1 MASIVD
7 SIYNVHY
14 LEELSYKKTFIHSLN
29 PVIKLLVT
37 IGFIITTIS
46 FGKYEISSLVPLV
59 FYPIFIFVM
68 AEIPV
73 LKILKRVLP
82 VILFVIGIG
91 IFNPIIDNA
100 PLLSL
105 GEITISA
112 GWISFFTLV
121 LKSIFTIL
129 STLLLIATTGIDKI
143 GMALRRL
150 KVPKVFVTQ
159 LLLTYRYTSVLM
171 EEGANILKSYH
182 LRAPMDK
189 GISIKYLGS
198 ILGNMLLRTFDRAGR
213 IYDAMVLRGFCGEY
227 ELQQNNKISIKSIL
241 YLILWSI
248 FFILVRRFNVSEIVG
263 HFVLGVMI

>member
-1 MASIVD
+1 MARIVE

-37 IGFIITTIS
+37 IVFIATTIS
-46 FGKYEISSLVPLV
+46 FGKYDISALVPLI
-59 FYPIFIFVM
+59 FYPIVIFAM

-73 LKILKRVLP
+73 VKIFKRVLP
-82 VILFVIGIG
+82 VLPLVIGVA
-91 IFNPIIDNA
+91 IFNPIIDNT

-112 GWISFFTLV
+112 GWISFFTLI
-121 LKSIFTIL
+121 LKSIFTIVA
-129 STLLLIATTGIDKI
+129 TLLLIVTTGIDKI

-150 KVPKVFVTQ
+150 KVPKIFVTQ
-159 LLLTYRYTSVLM
+159 LLLTYRYISVLM
-171 EEGANILKSYH
+171 EEGANILKAYH
-182 LRAPMDK
+182 LRAPMLK
-189 GISIKYLGS
+189 GVSVKDLGS
-198 ILGNMLLRTFDRAGR
+198 ILGNMLLRTFDRAGK

-248 FFILVRRFNVSEIVG
+248 FFILVRRFNVSEIIG
-263 HFVLGVMI
+263 HFVLGVMV

>member
-29 PVIKLLVT
+29 PVIKLIVT
-37 IGFIITTIS
+37 IGFILTTIS
-46 FGKYEISSLVPLV
+46 FGKYEISALIPLV
-59 FYPIFIFVM
+59 FYPIFIFVI

-91 IFNPIIDNA
+91 IFNPIIDNTS
-100 PLLSL
+100 LLSL

-112 GWISFFTLV
+112 GWISFFTLI

-129 STLLLIATTGIDKI
+129 STLLLIATTGIDKV

-150 KVPKVFVTQ
+150 KVPKIFVTQ
-159 LLLTYRYTSVLM
+159 LLLTYRYISVLM
-171 EEGANILKSYH
+171 EEGENILKAYH
-182 LRAPMDK
+182 LKSPMDK
-189 GISIKYLGS
+189 GVSIKYLGS

-213 IYDAMVLRGFCGEY
+213 IYDAMILRGFCGEY
-227 ELQQNNKISIKSIL
+227 ELQQNNKISTKSIL

-248 FFILVRRFNVSEIVG
+248 FFILVREFNISKIIGYFVMGVVG
-263 HFVLGVMI
+263 